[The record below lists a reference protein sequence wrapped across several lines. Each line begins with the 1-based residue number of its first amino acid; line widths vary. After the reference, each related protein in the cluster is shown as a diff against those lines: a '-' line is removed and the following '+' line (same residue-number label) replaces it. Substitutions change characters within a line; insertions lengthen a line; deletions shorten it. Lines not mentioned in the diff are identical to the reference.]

1 MQQAHV
7 IKKIRTA
14 LDNVKN
20 HGWGLVDLRN
30 CGLKEI
36 PLELFNY
43 PDLVNLDFGNDPYCP
58 EDMKNIIGTIPDE
71 IISLKKLAKIDLE
84 NNCVVYISEHLSSLK
99 GLIHLNLKNNS
110 LTELPVKVANMGCL
124 KQLELEGNPFEML
137 PPEIVARGI
146 ESVRNFFKELEEQ
159 DFLYEVKLI
168 IVGEGRVG
176 KTCLSKALIN
186 SDYKLGDEESTEGIK
201 INSWI
206 IPKDEINKINPKI
219 QRDFQINIWDFGGQE
234 IYHST
239 HQFFLTKRSI
249 YMLVTESRKEDSH
262 DDFFY
267 WLNIIKLLGDKSPV
281 IMVLNKSDQPT
292 KDLPIKEYR
301 DTFNNIKGFEKL
313 SLKEGYEDTVQ
324 HFKNTLK
331 QIASTLPH
339 IGSPLP
345 KRWVEIRQ
353 EIEILKLSGLNYIS
367 EGEYFEI
374 CKKHY
379 RKEENA
385 LYLSDFFHDLGVF
398 LHFRN
403 DIDLKET
410 VILNHEWITSGVYNI
425 LDDKQVIAKKGRFS
439 NEDLIRIWSN
449 DEHKNKIRELL
460 SLMKNKKFDLCFEL
474 PNGEYLVP
482 RLLPVDEI
490 EHSWAPQHDNLKFE
504 FRYKFMPKGILTRLI
519 VKMNN
524 DIYNDQYWRY
534 GVILQYENTQAI
546 IKEKYFENKITIE
559 LSGNNK
565 REYLFIIRKAIN
577 EIHKDFNNIQVQEM
591 VPCICSHCKTVE
603 ETSFFDF
610 ELLLRYE
617 LKKIATI
624 RCNLSLDEVSV
635 TELTNYLGQISV
647 DRLVFCENK
656 NAEVLQKLLFKN
668 VLFYGEK
675 DSSSVFIKM
684 KTKAGTFGLRD
695 RDFLLDSEIQK
706 IRKKYPNYFILDYY
720 CFENYLLHPNNLME
734 LKLNGLDIGE
744 YIGDIV
750 RQKNLKKNYI
760 MSIYRNSR
768 NNYQEFKIELE
779 NLRSRNEEDE
789 IISYLQSDNM
799 EIFFKAFSMKDHFDK
814 TLINKYNLKVEELA
828 NTEWFKTSFT
838 KILEFDYIKNQSNHV
853 SEITKVHNSLKSLTG
868 LNKGVSF

>member
-1 MQQAHV
+1 MQQDHV
-7 IKKIRTA
+7 SKKIKTS

-36 PLELFNY
+36 PAELFNY
-43 PDLVNLDFGNDPYCP
+43 PDIVNLDFGNDPYCP
-58 EDMKNIIGTIPDE
+58 EDMKNNICSIPDE
-71 IISLKKLAKIDLE
+71 IINLKKLAKIDLE
-84 NNCVVYISEHLSSLK
+84 NNSVINISEQLSNLK
-99 GLIHLNLKNNS
+99 GLSHLNLKNNR
-110 LTELPVKVANMGCL
+110 LTEMPVKVANMKCL
-124 KQLELEGNPFEML
+124 KALEIEGNPFEML

-186 SDYKLGDEESTEGIK
+186 NDYKLGNEESTEGIK

-206 IPKDEINKINPKI
+206 IPKDEINKINSKI

-267 WLNIIKLLGDKSPV
+267 WLNIIKLLGGKSPV

-292 KDLPIKEYR
+292 KELPIKEYR

-313 SLKEGYEDTVQ
+313 SLKEGYEDSVQ

-331 QIASTLPH
+331 QIASSLPH

-367 EGEYFEI
+367 ESEYFDI

-425 LDDKQVIAKKGRFS
+425 LDDKQVIANKGRFS
-439 NEDLIRIWSN
+439 TDDLIRIWSN
-449 DEHKNKIRELL
+449 EEHKYKIRELL

-490 EHSWAPQHDNLKFE
+490 DHSWVTHPGNLKFE
-504 FRYKFMPKGILTRLI
+504 FRYKFMPKGLLTRLI

-524 DIYNDQYWRY
+524 DIFSDKYWRY

-559 LSGNNK
+559 LSGSNK
-565 REYLFIIRKAIN
+565 REYLFMIRKAIN
-577 EIHKDFNNIQVQEM
+577 EIHKDFNNIQVKEM
-591 VPCICSHCKTVE
+591 VPCICSHCKTVDQS
-603 ETSFFDF
+603 SFYDF

-617 LKKIATI
+617 LKKIPTI
-624 RCNLSLDEVSV
+624 RCNLSLDEVPV
-635 TELTNYLGQISV
+635 ADLTNYIGQLSV

-656 NAEVLQKLLFKN
+656 NSEILQKLSFN
-668 VLFYGEK
+668 NIIFYGEK

-695 RDFLLDSEIQK
+695 RDFLLDSEIER
-706 IRKKYPNYFILDYY
+706 IRKKYPNFFILDYY
-720 CFENYLLHPNNLME
+720 CFENYLYHPSNIAE
-734 LKLNGLDIGE
+734 LKLNGLIMDE
-744 YIGDIV
+744 YIREIV
-750 RQKNLKKNYI
+750 KQKNIKKNYI
-760 MSIYRNSR
+760 ISIYRNSR
-768 NNYQEFKIELE
+768 NTYQEFKIEHE
-779 NLRSRNEEDE
+779 NLRNRTDE
-789 IISYLQSDNM
+789 NDIMNYLESDDI
-799 EIFFKAFSMKDHFDK
+799 ETFFKAFSMKDHYDK
-814 TLINKYNLKVEELA
+814 AIISKYNLKEEELA
-828 NTEWFKTSFT
+828 NTNWFKESFNS
-838 KILEFDYIKNQSNHV
+838 ILK
-853 SEITKVHNSLKSLTG
+853 
-868 LNKGVSF
+868 LN